1 MDYDTNPFKKD
12 RVFGDNQ
19 RPAEPQAEYKP
30 PFPPKVEQQP
40 FQSSPPFPRTE
51 NKPPFPKA
59 EQQPF
64 QAPQAESKSTF
75 PPQQRFQ
82 PSEPLPPPTEQS
94 LSARPNALFSYLKN
108 SFSADLSQYSYFS
121 NRKTGFGSLDVES
134 GLLYPGL
141 YVLGAASSMG
151 KTTFVHQLA
160 DQLAGRGEQVIFFSL
175 VQSRYELIIKSLSR
189 LIAQKNGGGGGITE
203 LEIQLMKSPSSE
215 VQSALDS
222 YTSLIGDR
230 LSIIDGREEL
240 NVEKIAGIVRR
251 YITDNKARPVV
262 IVDNMQQLV
271 MKDASGVNGVNPAK
285 YNLHSLKS
293 LQQTEHLTLIVVSNI
308 DTDSYFRH
316 IDFDSFLNAG
326 GVEYTADVIWGLQIQ
341 AARETEKALT
351 KIDARERFISAKT
364 KMPRKMELV
373 CLKNNFGKSVY
384 TCYFDYYPQY
394 NLFMEEKRVE
404 VEKVVVE
411 RL

>member
-1 MDYDTNPFKKD
+1 M
-12 RVFGDNQ
+12 
-19 RPAEPQAEYKP
+19 PQ
-30 PFPPKVEQQP
+30 
-40 FQSSPPFPRTE
+40 T
-51 NKPPFPKA
+51 

-64 QAPQAESKSTF
+64 QAPQTENKPHF
-75 PPQQRFQ
+75 PPQQAFK
-82 PSEPLPPPTEQS
+82 PSEPFSAPTEQS
-94 LSARPNALFSYLKN
+94 LAGRPNALFSYLKN
-108 SFSADLSQYSYFS
+108 SFPTDLSQYSYFN
-121 NRKTGFGSLDVES
+121 NRKTGFSSLDVES

-151 KTTFVHQLA
+151 KTTFAHQLA
-160 DQLAGRGEQVIFFSL
+160 DQLAGRGEQVIYFSL
-175 VQSRYELIIKSLSR
+175 VQSRYELVIKSLSR
-189 LIAQKNGGGGGITE
+189 LIAQRNGSGGGITE

-215 VQSALDS
+215 VQSALES

-230 LSIIDGREEL
+230 LSIIDGREDL
-240 NVEKIAGIVRR
+240 NVEKITGIVRR
-251 YITDNKARPVV
+251 YIADNKARPVV
-262 IVDNMQQLV
+262 IVDNMQQLL
-271 MKDASGVNGVNPAK
+271 MRDAAGSYGINPAK
-285 YNLHSLKS
+285 YNLHSLKT
-293 LQQTEHLTLIVVSNI
+293 LQQAEHLTLIAVSNI

-364 KMPRKMELV
+364 MMPRKMELV

-394 NLFMEEKRVE
+394 NLFMEEKRIE